1 MISLLSTMRFDRYQI
16 FPETR
21 KGSLTN
27 VFSTVRRETV
37 VGKRW
42 YPPPPILIQ
51 KGFFSREILKTEGF
65 TYKIFRYCEKKFC
78 GKLDNPLPIR
88 KLFSISGKF
97 WNTKKIPHKVFQ
109 HIEYKNFRRKMV
121 IPRLLHKKF
130 LIPEKNSEKQK
141 SYFTKFFCFGPVR
154 QKNFRQSCD
163 APFLCMKM
171 FDAKKSL
178 NYKRVHLW
186 SFPVLR
192 EKKSPKRW
200 YLFFLIHKNFSIP
213 EIFETQKCSLT
224 VF

>member
-16 FPETR
+16 FLETR
-21 KGSLTN
+21 DGSVTN

-42 YPPPPILIQ
+42 NPPPILIQ

-154 QKNFRQSCD
+154 QKNFDKAVMPPSYAWKCSM
-163 APFLCMKM
+163 P
-171 FDAKKSL
+171 KSL
-178 NYKRVHLW
+178 WITKGFTYEVFRYC
-186 SFPVLR
+186 
-192 EKKSPKRW
+192 EKKIPKT
-200 YLFFLIHKNFSIP
+200 LIPLLSYP
-213 EIFETQKCSLT
+213 
-224 VF
+224 